1 MGPGE
6 YFGERALVTSEPRMA
21 SVVALTDVKCLC
33 LSREA
38 FTMLRGS
45 MNDMY
50 ATQGSNP
57 APAGPGRTPDQ
68 QAQAGPR
75 TSRPRQDPGPA
86 GPGRTPDQQAQAGP
100 RTSRPRQLL
109 FCYSQV

>member
-38 FTMLRGS
+38 FNMLRGS
-45 MNDMY
+45 MGD
-50 ATQGSNP
+50 A
-57 APAGPGRTPDQ
+57 
-68 QAQAGPR
+68 
-75 TSRPRQDPGPA
+75 
-86 GPGRTPDQQAQAGP
+86 
-100 RTSRPRQLL
+100 
-109 FCYSQV
+109 